1 MNSQLK
7 ILHIINN
14 LAAGGAEKLI
24 LETLPLY
31 RKEGVEV
38 HLLLLNNRN
47 PAFYDELLNTAC
59 CPVYVL
65 GSRSVYNPLL
75 IFRIIPYLRRFPLVH
90 VHLFPALYWTALA
103 KMISFPKAKLCFTE
117 HSTTNRRRSRP
128 YFKMLDRMIY
138 RQYARIVTISPDVDD
153 ALRLYLGAGND
164 RIRLIP
170 NGISLEKI
178 NSAEPYPA
186 TEFFPDHDARIIIQV
201 SRFYVPKDQF
211 TLIRAMSL
219 LPAQVKLMLVGD
231 GDLLPSCREL
241 ATELGLEQRVHFT
254 GIRMDVP
261 RLLKTADIVV
271 LSSKYEG
278 LSLACLEGMASGR
291 PFVASDVPG
300 ITGTVSGAGILFP
313 AGDAQALAGVIRDLL
328 TDEKLYSDTVAACRK
343 RAAQY
348 DISVMA
354 GKYIGLWKELFTEDA
369 QKRR

>member
-1 MNSQLK
+1 LK
-7 ILHIINN
+7 LLHIINN

-24 LETLPLY
+24 LETLPLF
-31 RKEGVEV
+31 REKGVEV
-38 HLLLLNNRN
+38 HLLLLNNRH
-47 PAFYDELLNTAC
+47 PAFYDELVKTAC

-103 KMISFPKAKLCFTE
+103 KMISFSRVKLCFTE

-128 YFKMLDRMIY
+128 YFKLFDRIIY

-153 ALRLYLGAGND
+153 ALRSYLGAGND

-170 NGISLEKI
+170 NGINLQRIS
-178 NSAEPYPA
+178 SALPYPKA
-186 TEFFPDHDARIIIQV
+186 DFFSDDWTRIVIQV
-201 SRFYVPKDQF
+201 SRFYEPKDQA
-211 TLIRAMSL
+211 TLIRALRL
-219 LPAQVKLMLVGD
+219 LPVNVKLMLVGE
-231 GDLLPSCREL
+231 GGLLKRCRDLVKSM
-241 ATELGLEQRVHFT
+241 GLEERVMFL

-271 LSSKYEG
+271 LSSGYEG

-300 ITGTVSGAGILFP
+300 ITDTVAGAGILFP
-313 AGDAQALAGVIRDLL
+313 VGDEHALAREIETLL
-328 TDEKLYSDTVAACRK
+328 SDEKHYRETISACLA

-354 GKYIGLWKELFTEDA
+354 EQYIRLWEEHVIA
-369 QKRR
+369 ES